1 MTTKLSS
8 DNIQPA
14 VVSNITGPRIANVQ
28 VTNSSYIATGANTIS
43 TSGGYV
49 RINGSGFQS
58 NINVIV
64 GNTPATSVTY
74 VNSTQINS
82 QIPALVAGSYFVYVT
97 TTDNGKVAIRPN
109 GITAA

>member
-14 VVSNITGPRIANVQ
+14 VVSSITGPRIANVQ

-58 NINVIV
+58 NINVII
-64 GNTPATSVTY
+64 GNIPATSVTY